1 MSPNPRKRAAPGAS
15 PIVPIP
21 ISTMQQQQFAAAQPD
36 PLLKWNGAAGDG
48 ALYADAAARNV
59 NPYMMPAPS
68 GTPAG
73 GQFSQ
78 AIPAAPSTAL
88 ARRGLGS
95 RALVPTAPRQVF
107 DSSTEPWN
115 SFGDDFQQQPP
126 SNMEDNE
133 SIEALEERA
142 LRAKREAMGK
152 RKQIPPFV
160 QKLSSFLDESKN
172 TELIRWSDKG
182 DSFIVIDEDE
192 FAKKL
197 IPELFKHNNYAS
209 FVRQL
214 NMYGF
219 HKRVGLSDNS
229 MKASERKNKSPSEYY
244 NQYFKRGHP
253 NLLWLINKPKS
264 GGKKG
269 KDKKGDEI
277 DSDDDGLVE
286 ETYTQPSFPTA
297 SNQLNLT
304 DIGQLPPKK
313 DLVLVKTQLE
323 KLQQQQLAISQLI
336 ERLRREHAQLMTQ
349 AAVFQNQ
356 HERHENS
363 INAILNFLA
372 NVFRKSLEEQ
382 GGAQSVSDLLAS
394 IIPGAQSQMPQG
406 SVVDLGDF
414 DTQRPQGPSDVS
426 PPKRQQRLLPP
437 IPLQGKAPTVSPST
451 IEATTPQSHYAV
463 PMGSVTELF
472 DASPSEPSTPAY
484 IKNELQ
490 TNPHEGMMKI
500 INDTNAGSGGSS
512 RLDLPD
518 MASKTNATMSHEQR
532 NKMLNMMAGRTSTP
546 SSIPTN
552 PPSSTTQ
559 QHPAAS
565 MPPTNNNGL
574 SPILSSVPPPSMY
587 QMQNTQAEIDALQ
600 QMQRDQAAKIHELS
614 SILGPLSPLR
624 HVPDAD
630 DNIATANNGYF
641 DGGMGGGLDEFLD
654 PNAFADMSSFND
666 LGVGG
671 APNTTGTDGNDFNF
685 GLDGGDGGGDGGVL
699 DFGGLGGAAG
709 GGAYDG
715 GQQQGYVASSPER
728 SSVETEEIPRD
739 ELASP
744 GAKRRRL

>member
-1 MSPNPRKRAAPGAS
+1 MATTFNNNHRATRRTTKVSRLSKSAHSEQRGKPWERGNRFRLSYRSSAGEEKPSPRITPEK
-15 PIVPIP
+15 
-21 ISTMQQQQFAAAQPD
+21 
-36 PLLKWNGAAGDG
+36 
-48 ALYADAAARNV
+48 YANH
-59 NPYMMPAPS
+59 
-68 GTPAG
+68 
-73 GQFSQ
+73 
-78 AIPAAPSTAL
+78 IC
-88 ARRGLGS
+88 
-95 RALVPTAPRQVF
+95 
-107 DSSTEPWN
+107 
-115 SFGDDFQQQPP
+115 
-126 SNMEDNE
+126 
-133 SIEALEERA
+133 
-142 LRAKREAMGK
+142 
-152 RKQIPPFV
+152 
-160 QKLSSFLDESKN
+160 SFLDESKN
-172 TELIRWSDKG
+172 TDLIRWSDSG

-244 NQYFKRGHP
+244 NPYFKRGHP

-264 GGKKG
+264 GNKK
-269 KDKKGDEI
+269 KDKKGEEI

-286 ETYTQPSFPTA
+286 ETYNTQPNFPA
-297 SNQLNLT
+297 ANNQLNLT
-304 DIGQLPPKK
+304 EIGQLPPKK

-323 KLQQQQLAISQLI
+323 KLQQQQVAISQLI

-382 GGAQSVSDLLAS
+382 GGAQSVSELLAS

-414 DTQRPQGPSDVS
+414 DTQRPRAESTVS

-437 IPLQGKAPTVSPST
+437 IPVQGKVSTVSPST
-451 IEATTPQSHYAV
+451 IESTTPQSHYEV

-472 DASPSEPSTPAY
+472 DASPSATEPSTPAY

-500 INDTNAGSGGSS
+500 INDTNANGAAS

-532 NKMLNMMAGRTSTP
+532 NKMLNMMAGRTSSPAVPVNP
-546 SSIPTN
+546 SA
-552 PPSSTTQ
+552 SSTASSSAP
-559 QHPAAS
+559 HPASSA
-565 MPPTNNNGL
+565 MPPASNSL

-624 HVPDAD
+624 HIPDLDESAVD
-630 DNIATANNGYF
+630 GYF
-641 DGGMGGGLDEFLD
+641 DGGIGGGMDEFLD
-654 PNAFADMSSFND
+654 PNAFAEMASYND
-666 LGVGG
+666 VG
-671 APNTTGTDGNDFNF
+671 APHPGTTDGNDFNF
-685 GLDGGDGGGDGGVL
+685 GLDGADGGDGVV
-699 DFGGLGGAAG
+699 DFGGLAP
-709 GGAYDG
+709 GAYEGGVGDG
-715 GQQQGYVASSPER
+715 GRIFDANSPNHIP
-728 SSVETEEIPRD
+728 SPAGTEEIPRD
-739 ELASP
+739 DLGSP
-744 GAKRRRL
+744 GPKRRRVQ